1 LQSRIGKR
9 RSIKSNRRTR
19 FGTLACVS
27 GISLLAS
34 CATTPTKSIQSST
47 VAELNRFCFSGDGKV
62 RVTSEGQR
70 YVTSYESLFDKSK
83 GKFIFAA
90 SVPGKGEEVLE
101 MKLPQR
107 SGEKATAQG
116 AFLKE
121 VEPKRQKELG
131 LFVSKL
137 ASFLEIYRNA
147 ESDQEAYQCQ
157 NGPTSGLCTKDKQA
171 VLTWRKEESSL
182 EVLIPGRTTILTLT
196 GENLGD
202 SYYKKATIDFR
213 NNAQN
218 KNILKLEL
226 FLTNCK

>member
-1 LQSRIGKR
+1 M
-9 RSIKSNRRTR
+9 
-19 FGTLACVS
+19 
-27 GISLLAS
+27 
-34 CATTPTKSIQSST
+34 
-47 VAELNRFCFSGDGKV
+47 

-83 GKFIFAA
+83 GKFVFAV

-101 MKLPQR
+101 MRLPQKT
-107 SGEKATAQG
+107 GQIATAHG

-137 ASFLEIYRNA
+137 SSFLEIYRNA
-147 ESDQEAYQCQ
+147 DIDQEAFQCQ
-157 NGPTSGLCTKDKQA
+157 NGPTSGLCTRDKQA
-171 VLTWRKEESSL
+171 VLTWRKEEKSL
-182 EVLIPGRTTILTLT
+182 EVLIPGQKTILTLT
-196 GENLGD
+196 GENIGD
-202 SYYKKATIDFR
+202 HYYQKAIIDFR